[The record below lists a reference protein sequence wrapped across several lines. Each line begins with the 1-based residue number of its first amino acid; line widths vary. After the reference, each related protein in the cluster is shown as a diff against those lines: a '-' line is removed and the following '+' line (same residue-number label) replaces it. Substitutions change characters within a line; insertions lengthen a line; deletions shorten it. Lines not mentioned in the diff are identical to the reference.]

1 MKFSASGREDVDVQ
15 MLGNGRPF
23 VLELVNPSVSHV
35 SRQVLTEI
43 QDEVRRISDQ
53 KVLVKSFQIS
63 TKKDVQKNMK
73 IGETTKSYLAKCCSE
88 QPITLEKLEE
98 INSSFKPF
106 KIEQQ
111 TPIRVLHRRS
121 LCTRTRMIHELKLTI
136 DPTDDHLFNVEI
148 TTESGTYIKEF
159 VHSDF
164 GRTSP
169 SLEDLMKTGKLDIL
183 TLDVQVCLV
192 CCSCNVLILSV
203 CSIGGEA

>member
-23 VLELVNPSVSHV
+23 VLELINPVVSQVPNHILIEVQEEV
-35 SRQVLTEI
+35 SRV
-43 QDEVRRISDQ
+43 SDQ
-53 KVLVKSFQIS
+53 KVLVKSFQVS
-63 TKKDVQKNMK
+63 NKKDIQKNMK
-73 IGETTKSYLAKCCSE
+73 IGETTKSYYAKCCSQHAVSFE
-88 QPITLEKLEE
+88 ELEE
-98 INSSFKPF
+98 INSKFKPF

-121 LCTRTRMIHELKLTI
+121 LCTRTRMIHELKLTL
-136 DPTDDHLFNVEI
+136 DPTDDHLFNLEI

-169 SLEDLMKTGKLDIL
+169 SLKDFMATGILDIL
-183 TLDVQVCLV
+183 TLDVQVIIV
-192 CCSCNVLILSV
+192 CALFP
-203 CSIGGEA
+203 